1 MRKLKRLNHKTC
13 RLISSTEQPA
23 PNRSLKTTINPMYN
37 NPNSPDNYKHFTVKE
52 SAKLLEFLLD
62 NMNESRNKVNATL
75 QGRGV
80 KVGGKTTTQFDFQLQ
95 PGMDVAVSKSKRNQY
110 TLKSRY
116 VKIVYEDQW
125 LVVVE
130 KNIGILSM
138 AAGHS
143 SLNVKAV
150 LDDYFAKS
158 RQRCRAHVVHRLD
171 RDTSGLMVYAKDI
184 DTEQILE
191 HNWHDIVYDRRYV
204 AVVSGEMEEEG
215 GTIENW
221 LKDNK
226 AYITYSSPVDNGGK
240 YAVTHFHVLDRT
252 TEHSLVEYKLE
263 TGRKNQIRV
272 HSADMGHPV
281 CGDIKYGNGDDPLHR
296 LCLHAYMLCFWHPVT
311 RKRME
316 FETPIPAAFRHLF
329 K

>member
-1 MRKLKRLNHKTC
+1 
-13 RLISSTEQPA
+13 
-23 PNRSLKTTINPMYN
+23 MYN
-37 NPNSPDNYKHFTVKE
+37 KPNSPENYKHLSVKE
-52 SAKLLEFLLD
+52 PVQLLDFLLENL
-62 NMNESRNKVNATL
+62 NESRSKVKATL
-75 QGRGV
+75 QGRGI
-80 KVGGKTTTQFDFQLQ
+80 KVNGKTTTQFDLQLQ

-125 LVVVE
+125 IVVIE
-130 KNIGILSM
+130 KNTGILSM

-158 RQRCRAHVVHRLD
+158 RQKCRAHVVHRLD
-171 RDTSGLMVYAKDI
+171 RDTSGLMVYAKDM
-184 DTEQILE
+184 DTEQTLE
-191 HNWHDIVYDRRYV
+191 HNWHDIVYDRRYI
-204 AVVSGEMEEEG
+204 AVVSGEVEEEG

-226 AYITYSSPVDNGGK
+226 AYVTYSSPVDNGGK
-240 YAVTHFHVLDRT
+240 YAITHYHVIDRT
-252 TEHSLVEYKLE
+252 TEHSLVEFKLE

-272 HSADMGHPV
+272 HTADIGHPV
-281 CGDIKYGNGDDPLHR
+281 CGDVKYGNGDDPLHR

-316 FETPIPAAFRHLF
+316 FETPIPAAFRHIF

>member
-1 MRKLKRLNHKTC
+1 MLNRDNRK
-13 RLISSTEQPA
+13 
-23 PNRSLKTTINPMYN
+23 PNADYLY
-37 NPNSPDNYKHFTVKE
+37 FTVTEEKP
-52 SAKLLEFLLD
+52 LLEFLLA
-62 NMNESRNKVNATL
+62 NVNNESRTKIKATL
-75 QGRGV
+75 RGRGI
-80 KVGGKTTTQFDFQLQ
+80 KVDGRTVTQFDFPLQ
-95 PGMDVAVSKSKRNQY
+95 PGMKVAVSKRKRDDLL
-110 TLKSRY
+110 LKSRY
-116 VKIVYEDQW
+116 VKLVYEDRY

-143 SLNVKAV
+143 SLNVKSV
-150 LDDYFAKS
+150 LDDYFRKS
-158 RQRCRAHVVHRLD
+158 RQRCTAHVVHRLD
-171 RDTSGLMVYAKDI
+171 RDTSGLMVYAKDME
-184 DTEQILE
+184 TEQILE

-204 AVVSGEMEEEG
+204 AVVSGEVEDEG
-215 GTIENW
+215 GTIANW

-240 YAVTHFHVLDRT
+240 YAVTHFHTLART
-252 TEHSLVEYKLE
+252 TEHSLVEYRLE

-296 LCLHAYMLCFWHPVT
+296 LCLHAYVLCFYHPVT
-311 RKRME
+311 RERME
-316 FETPIPAAFRHLF
+316 FETPIPPAFKSLF